1 MAMTTCRECGHQ
13 ISTTA
18 KTCPSCGAER
28 AAKAP
33 IKTGL
38 AVFTA
43 LGFGLVALIV
53 ARVVASMNGYDSTA
67 IPSALA
73 FLVGAAAGWYRVMR

>member
-1 MAMTTCRECGHQ
+1 MAMTTCRECSHQ

-18 KTCPSCGAER
+18 KACPSCGAER
-28 AAKAP
+28 TTKAP
-33 IKTGL
+33 IRTGL

-43 LGFGLVALIV
+43 LSFGLIAFLV
-53 ARVVASMNGYDSTA
+53 ARLVAVMNGYDSAA

-73 FLVGAAAGWYRVMR
+73 FLVGAATGWYRVMR